1 MVTVTHPTIFFAF
14 LQLGNTLSDCAKKYK
29 GFCHRYKSQTKPPRK
44 CHWGSK
50 ILRGQSKP
58 NSTTSPSRSKQRT
71 TGCQVTENPE
81 VERIVRQFV
90 DANRAPSESE
100 KVF

>member
-1 MVTVTHPTIFFAF
+1 MRSGFFYDFSNYGSYERLTDDGLTQWHPAF

-50 ILRGQSKP
+50 ILRGQPKS
-58 NSTTSPSRSKQRT
+58 NSTTSPTRSKLSRT
-71 TGCQVTENPE
+71 SRCQVTDN
-81 VERIVRQFV
+81 Q
-90 DANRAPSESE
+90 
-100 KVF
+100 K